1 MDSLDQFITK
11 RPAAT
16 QKSFTVSV
24 PSNQEKEP
32 NTNIEST
39 SKPDTT
45 TGVIKQVKNTN
56 IPKIER
62 TVPDTINAPIITTQF
77 DPSFNIADLMAS
89 LKTSGVYPI
98 HDSRPPSEI
107 VTTKQPAE
115 VTNIVDTS
123 VDTNIDTIVDTN
135 IDTNIDT
142 NSDTNKDTNKDTNI
156 DNQEK
161 DKIRPVK
168 KKVDTVFIQEETKDE
183 QPIEQD
189 RTRYGLKTPAYYNN
203 NREKFVQFINQLFTP
218 YKEEMAAMGD
228 NISCDSLT
236 QTTADFSPLIHQKIV
251 KDYLNNYTPYPG
263 LLLYHGLGS
272 GKTCTS
278 IGVAEGMKDEK
289 HVMILTP
296 ASLRMNYMEELKKCG
311 SPLYKKK
318 SALGMGTYYQK
329 S

>member
-62 TVPDTINAPIITTQF
+62 TVPDTINAPIITTQL

-123 VDTNIDTIVDTN
+123 VDTNIDNV
-135 IDTNIDT
+135 
-142 NSDTNKDTNKDTNI
+142 DTNKDTNKDTNI

-168 KKVDTVFIQEETKDE
+168 KKSRYRIYTRGNKR
-183 QPIEQD
+183 
-189 RTRYGLKTPAYYNN
+189 RTT
-203 NREKFVQFINQLFTP
+203 
-218 YKEEMAAMGD
+218 
-228 NISCDSLT
+228 
-236 QTTADFSPLIHQKIV
+236 H
-251 KDYLNNYTPYPG
+251 
-263 LLLYHGLGS
+263 
-272 GKTCTS
+272 
-278 IGVAEGMKDEK
+278 
-289 HVMILTP
+289 
-296 ASLRMNYMEELKKCG
+296 
-311 SPLYKKK
+311 
-318 SALGMGTYYQK
+318 
-329 S
+329 